1 MEHAHTPGPW
11 RVFNHRAPL
20 GETGDYEN
28 VIYVISGRPV
38 KQTVCYCN
46 EIGEDEEEV
55 SNANLIACAPEML
68 DLLVEVAKK
77 ISDSDHWWMSSPDT
91 GGFDFVKIKDL
102 IQKATQ
108 V

>member
-1 MEHAHTPGPW
+1 MEHTHTHGPW
-11 RVFNHRAPL
+11 RVFNHRSPL

-28 VIYVISGRPV
+28 VVYVRSD

-68 DLLVEVAKK
+68 DLLVET
-77 ISDSDHWWMSSPDT
+77 HEFLDT
-91 GGFDFVKIKDL
+91 TEYNPQLNELVSKIKDL
-102 IQKATQ
+102 IQKATG